1 MPLVTLTESQMAV
14 AVKETERRVEI
25 GGTPY
30 FNQDRMTPE
39 YQYQIDF
46 LGVKSE
52 LAVSLFLNLPWT
64 GRAYDMSPSDVSGY
78 EVRST
83 QRKDGKPYYL
93 YVRKQD
99 KDAIYIYC
107 VVDGPQV
114 VIAGWATSA
123 DVRTKGTLMYEDTQC
138 YGLPREQLYTMDTL
152 R

>member
-1 MPLVTLTESQMAV
+1 MPLVTLTDSQIADCEIV
-14 AVKETERRVEI
+14 AKSRVEV
-25 GGTPY
+25 GGQVY
-30 FNQDRMTPE
+30 FNKEKMTPE
-39 YQYQIDF
+39 YSYEIDL
-46 LGVKSE
+46 LGAKSE
-52 LAVSLFLNLPWT
+52 LAVSLFTGLPWT
-64 GRAYDMSPSDVSGY
+64 GKSYAVGVSDVSGY

-107 VVDGPQV
+107 VVDGPHV
-114 VIAGWATSA
+114 VIAGWATSE

-152 R
+152 